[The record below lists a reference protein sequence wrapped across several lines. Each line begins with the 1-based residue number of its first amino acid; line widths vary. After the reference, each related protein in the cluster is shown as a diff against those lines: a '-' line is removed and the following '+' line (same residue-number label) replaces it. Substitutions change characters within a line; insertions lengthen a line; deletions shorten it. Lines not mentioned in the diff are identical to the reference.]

1 MMLHVSLWAEI
12 YLKRDRRPKS
22 HSDAAVGKFTMTA
35 RPRYSVLTWDDWL
48 DVDGSRTKS
57 REFAGC
63 RVAWQEGGAGQSRDT
78 RVKGWWLMS

>member
-35 RPRYSVLTWDDWL
+35 RPRYSVLT
-48 DVDGSRTKS
+48 
-57 REFAGC
+57 
-63 RVAWQEGGAGQSRDT
+63 
-78 RVKGWWLMS
+78 